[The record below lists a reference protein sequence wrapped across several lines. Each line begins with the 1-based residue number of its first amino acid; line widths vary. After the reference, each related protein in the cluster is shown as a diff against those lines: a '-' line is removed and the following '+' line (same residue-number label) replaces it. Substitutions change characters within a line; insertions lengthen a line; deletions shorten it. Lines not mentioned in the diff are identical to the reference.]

1 MFPSFVMRSMPIALL
16 ACASLF
22 SASSFIQAC
31 KKSESGPPGGDGGL
45 GLVAAPPDASAD
57 IAPDAGAVVAAGS
70 AAASVA
76 RSVVH
81 PSGPPAAGNGCTGK
95 EASACAPG
103 GFEELAC
110 VSGVWKVAQVC
121 RGPGACK
128 ADGAGVHCDPGP
140 PAAGDPCAESAAP
153 RCASVHTVF
162 ACKGGTWESSM
173 CVPPGK
179 CVPNAKNGVAGCK

>member
-1 MFPSFVMRSMPIALL
+1 MFPSCVMRSMPVALL
-16 ACASLF
+16 AFASL
-22 SASSFIQAC
+22 SLASSFIQAC
-31 KKSESGPPGGDGGL
+31 KKSESGAPGGDGGL
-45 GLVAAPPDASAD
+45 GLDAAPPDASAD
-57 IAPDAGAVVAAGS
+57 MASEAGAVASAS
-70 AAASVA
+70 AAATVA
-76 RSVVH
+76 RPVVH
-81 PSGPPAAGNGCTGK
+81 PSGPPAVGNGCTGK

-110 VSGVWKVAQVC
+110 ANGVWKVAQVC

-128 ADGAGVHCDPGP
+128 ADGAGVHCDLGP